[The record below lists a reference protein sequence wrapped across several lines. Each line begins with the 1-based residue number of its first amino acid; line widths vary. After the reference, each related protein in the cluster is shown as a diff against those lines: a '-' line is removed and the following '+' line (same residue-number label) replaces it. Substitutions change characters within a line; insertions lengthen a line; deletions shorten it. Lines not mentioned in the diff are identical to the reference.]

1 MSMPSLL
8 DLTTLSPQD
17 RTLLKVVLKGRSV
30 IDSPRLHLTSADE
43 TREFLKVNEF
53 DISKPKDLE
62 RLQDI
67 HLEAVSYLQRELKF
81 EIAPELLDPGKIL
94 DLFLIASSLKD
105 RNLQKQ
111 ACAVLKTMNIV
122 NHIDGREL
130 LYNCPISL
138 RDLFSLAEDKV
149 ERSLSVLQRSTGA
162 SASGGGLTP
171 LLRYTGGRKPKE
183 SVVTKLLCKRET
195 IAAQV
200 YDRVRYRIVT
210 RRREDI
216 GAVLLHLFRTVL
228 PFNYVIPGAS
238 VNQLLTTGGGERLK
252 KNLQSLKKALSKTS
266 WTSSGTMEY
275 SGRNYKVCK
284 FVVDIPV
291 RMDNFLAQTGSAPY
305 RESLGTIAYVLVE
318 FQIVDEKTDAS
329 NNAGESSHERYKA
342 RQKRG
347 VLRRLTGRP

>member
-1 MSMPSLL
+1 MPSPSLL
-8 DLTTLSPQD
+8 DLSQLPPQD
-17 RTLLKVVLKGRSV
+17 RTILKVVLKGRSV
-30 IDSPRLHLTSADE
+30 IDSPRLHMASAE
-43 TREFLKVNEF
+43 EAREFLKVNEF
-53 DISKPKDLE
+53 DVSRPKDLE
-62 RLQDI
+62 RLQAI

-81 EIAPELLDPGKIL
+81 DIAPEILDSGKIL
-94 DLFLIASSLKD
+94 DLFLIASNAKD
-105 RNLQKQ
+105 KSLQKQ

-130 LYNCPISL
+130 LYNCPISV

-149 ERSLSVLQRSTGA
+149 ERSLSALQRSAGG
-162 SASGGGLTP
+162 SGPTP
-171 LLRYTGGRKPKE
+171 LLRYTGGRTPKE
-183 SVVTKLLCKRET
+183 SVITKLLCKRET

-216 GAVLLHLFRTVL
+216 GTVLLHLFRTVL

-238 VNQLLTTGGGERLK
+238 VNQLLATAGSERLR
-252 KNLQSLKKALSKTS
+252 KNLISIKKALSKTS
-266 WTSSGTMEY
+266 WTSTGTMEY

-291 RMDNFLAQTGSAPY
+291 RMDNFLAQTSGAPY
-305 RESLGTIAYVLVE
+305 RDSLGTVAYVLVE
-318 FQIVDEKTDAS
+318 FQIVDEATDAA
-329 NNAGESSHERYKA
+329 NNAGESSHEKYKT

-347 VLRRLTGRP
+347 VLRRLAGRP

>member
-1 MSMPSLL
+1 MPSPSLL
-8 DLTTLSPQD
+8 DLSPLSPQD
-17 RTLLKVVLKGRSV
+17 RTILKVVLKGRSV
-30 IDSPRLHLTSADE
+30 IDSPRLHFGNEEEA
-43 TREFLKVNEF
+43 REFLKVNEF
-53 DISKPKDLE
+53 DVSRPKDLE
-62 RLQDI
+62 RLQAI
-67 HLEAVSYLQRELKF
+67 HLEAVSYLQRELKL
-81 EIAPELLDPGKIL
+81 EIAKELLNPGKIL
-94 DLFLIASSLKD
+94 DLFLIAASAKD
-105 RNLQKQ
+105 KALQKQ

-149 ERSLSVLQRSTGA
+149 ERSLSALQRNAGA
-162 SASGGGLTP
+162 GSP
-171 LLRYTGGRKPKE
+171 LLRYAGGRKPKE

-210 RRREDI
+210 RKREDI
-216 GAVLLHLFRTVL
+216 AVVLLHLFRTVL

-238 VNQLLTTGGGERLK
+238 VNQLLATAGGERLK
-252 KNLQSLKKALSKTS
+252 KNLLSLKKALSKTS
-266 WTSSGTMEY
+266 WTSTGTMEY

-291 RMDNFLAQTGSAPY
+291 RMDNFLAQTGGAPY
-305 RESLGTIAYVLVE
+305 RDSLGTIAYVLVE
-318 FQIVDEKTDAS
+318 FQIVDEATDAA
-329 NNAGESSHERYKA
+329 NNAGESSHEKYKI

>member
-1 MSMPSLL
+1 MPSPSLL
-8 DLTTLSPQD
+8 DLSPLSPQD
-17 RTLLKVVLKGRSV
+17 RTILKVVLKGRSV
-30 IDSPRLHLTSADE
+30 IDSPRLHMASADE
-43 TREFLKVNEF
+43 AREFLKVNEF
-53 DISKPKDLE
+53 DVSKPKDLE
-62 RLQDI
+62 RLQSI
-67 HLEAVSYLQRELKF
+67 HLEAVSYLQRELKL
-81 EIAPELLDPGKIL
+81 EIARELLDSGKIL
-94 DLFLIASSLKD
+94 NLFLLASNAKD
-105 RNLQKQ
+105 KALQKQ

-149 ERSLSVLQRSTGA
+149 ERSLSALQRNVGA
-162 SASGGGLTP
+162 TSEGRESP

-210 RRREDI
+210 RKREDI
-216 GAVLLHLFRTVL
+216 AVVLLHLFRTVL

-238 VNQLLTTGGGERLK
+238 VNQLLATAGSERLK
-252 KNLQSLKKALSKTS
+252 KNLMSLKKALSKTS
-266 WTSSGTMEY
+266 WTSTGTMEY

-291 RMDNFLAQTGSAPY
+291 RMDNFLAQTGGAPY
-305 RESLGTIAYVLVE
+305 RDSLGTIAYVLVE
-318 FQIVDEKTDAS
+318 FQIVDEETDAA
-329 NNAGESSHERYKA
+329 NNAGESSHEKYKI

>member
-1 MSMPSLL
+1 MPSPSLL
-8 DLTTLSPQD
+8 DLSSLSPQD
-17 RTLLKVVLKGRSV
+17 RTILKVVLKGRSV
-30 IDSPRLHLTSADE
+30 IDSPRLHMASADE
-43 TREFLKVNEF
+43 AREFLKVNEF
-53 DISKPKDLE
+53 DLSRPKDLE
-62 RLQDI
+62 RLQAI

-81 EIAPELLDPGKIL
+81 DIAPDLLDPAKIL
-94 DLFLIASSLKD
+94 DLFLIASNAKD
-105 RNLQKQ
+105 RGLQKQ

-149 ERSLSVLQRSTGA
+149 ERSLSSLQRGGGGA
-162 SASGGGLTP
+162 SP

-183 SVVTKLLCKRET
+183 SVITKLLCKRET

-216 GAVLLHLFRTVL
+216 GAVLIHLFHTVL
-228 PFNYVIPGAS
+228 PFNYIIPGAS
-238 VNQLLTTGGGERLK
+238 VNQLLATAGSERFK
-252 KNLQSLKKALSKTS
+252 KNLLSIRKALSKTA
-266 WTSSGTMEY
+266 WTSTGTMEY

-291 RMDNFLAQTGSAPY
+291 RMDNFLAQTSGAPY
-305 RESLGTIAYVLVE
+305 RDSLGTVAYVLVE
-318 FQIVDEKTDAS
+318 FQIVDEETDAS
-329 NNAGESSHERYKA
+329 NNAGESAHEKYKT
-342 RQKRG
+342 RQKKG
-347 VLRRLTGRP
+347 VLRRLAGRP

>member
-1 MSMPSLL
+1 MPKPSLL
-8 DLTTLSPQD
+8 DLTSLSPQD
-17 RTLLKVVLKGRSV
+17 RTILKVVLKGRSV
-30 IDSPRLHLTSADE
+30 IDSPRLHFVTPDE
-43 TREFLKVNEF
+43 AREFLKVNEF
-53 DISKPKDLE
+53 DLARPKDSE
-62 RLQDI
+62 RLQSI
-67 HLEAVSYLQRELKF
+67 HLEAVSYLQRELKVD
-81 EIAPELLDPGKIL
+81 IAPELLSPGKIL
-94 DLFLIASSLKD
+94 DLFSIASNAKD
-105 RNLQKQ
+105 RALQKQ
-111 ACAVLKTMNIV
+111 ACAVLKTMNII

-149 ERSLSVLQRSTGA
+149 ERSLSALQRGTIVGGA
-162 SASGGGLTP
+162 NP
-171 LLRYTGGRKPKE
+171 LARYTGGRKPKE

-195 IAAQV
+195 IAAQI

-210 RRREDI
+210 RKREDI
-216 GAVLLHLFRTVL
+216 ASVLLHLFKTVL

-238 VNQLLTTGGGERLK
+238 VNQLLATGGREQFK
-252 KNLQSLKKALSKTS
+252 KNLQSIKKALSKTS

-291 RMDNFLAQTGSAPY
+291 RMDNFLAQTGGAPY
-305 RESLGTIAYVLVE
+305 RDSLGTIAYVLVE
-318 FQIVDEKTDAS
+318 FQIVDEETDAS
-329 NNAGESSHERYKA
+329 NNSGESSHEKYKA